1 MAEELGAGRGGTGEE
16 VVVVEAGRGEVEL
29 LLEEEVAGSGGKPAP
44 EAGRGEKAMAAGR
57 EGTTTPWNPHP
68 AQMPTATW

>member
-16 VVVVEAGRGEVEL
+16 VVVVEAGRGGVEL
-29 LLEEEVAGSGGKPAP
+29 LLEVAGSGGKPAP

>member
-1 MAEELGAGRGGTGEE
+1 MEEGGAGSRGTGEE
-16 VVVVEAGRGEVEL
+16 VLVVAEAGRGGVEL
-29 LLEEEVAGSGGKPAP
+29 LLEEVAGSGGKPAL

-57 EGTTTPWNPHP
+57 EEITTHWNQHP